1 MSKNYKVS
9 IKTYN
14 DIRKERGCYL
24 KYNKYY
30 MESNKYYMDLANK
43 SNSTEEFITLFPWM
57 FGETTRGFGIR
68 NTEESR
74 SDAST
79 PNNGYEHIL
88 VVKTNQPE
96 YLEKIF
102 KIEAKGY
109 KECRKELYRC
119 ELNILI
125 GDLKKCIDICSI
137 SRPEFEYEICIIKDT
152 RYTEY
157 LKNIFGIKKTF
168 VPKNKKS
175 PTIKTGIYKHSNGFI
190 VYYDDVTNR
199 WKTENTEWES
209 LKQFAQKTGCTLRS
223 LNYSYTSHKNDF
235 ISALTFI
242 STF

>member
-30 MESNKYYMDLANK
+30 M
-43 SNSTEEFITLFPWM
+43 NSEEFITLFPWM

-102 KIEAKGY
+102 KIVAKGY
-109 KECRKELYRC
+109 KECRKELYKC

-168 VPKNKKS
+168 VVKNKRS
-175 PTIKTGIYKHSNGFI
+175 LTNGIYIHNRGNFYIKYIDGLWSAAIDNSLKEWTEQVPRHKFHTLLRKYNYSHTNKSKNGRDIFI
-190 VYYDDVTNR
+190 
-199 WKTENTEWES
+199 ES
-209 LKQFAQKTGCTLRS
+209 LTIV
-223 LNYSYTSHKNDF
+223 KN
-235 ISALTFI
+235 LQ
-242 STF
+242 